1 MASEATKKT
10 PKQRILSY
18 IGMAFG
24 ALLAALSIRMFLYPN
39 NLIDGGVIGLS
50 LIGARLFGDQWAS
63 VFLVVL
69 NLPFIYLSYKH
80 IRPAFVISMGIAVGL
95 FAVFLSL
102 LEGVHPFFGDPLEII
117 VIGGAILGIGV
128 GLIIRCGGCTDG
140 TEILGI
146 IMNRKMGFTVGQVV
160 LFINIFV
167 FALYGWI
174 FLDWH
179 IAVRSLLT
187 YIVAF
192 KMIDLVIMGLDELK
206 SVTIITGKCDKLHK
220 AITEEMGLGMT
231 VMHGKG
237 GYSGDEREIL
247 LVIVERLD
255 LAELKDVVLCHD
267 PKAFMAI
274 ENMHEVVSGR
284 SSTKKKRRKRRKK
297 TA

>member
-1 MASEATKKT
+1 MTTETTKKT

-18 IGMAFG
+18 LGMAIG
-24 ALLAALSIRMFLYPN
+24 ALLAALSIHMFLVPN
-39 NLIDGGVIGLS
+39 DLIDGGVIGLA
-50 LIGARLFGDQWAS
+50 LIAARLLGDQWFPIFFV
-63 VFLVVL
+63 VF
-69 NLPFIYLSYKH
+69 NLPFICLSYKH

-95 FAVFLSL
+95 FAIFTYL
-102 LEGVHPFFGDPLEII
+102 LGSTPPFYGDPLEII
-117 VIGGAILGIGV
+117 VIGGAILGIGI

-146 IMNRKMGFTVGQVV
+146 IMNRKYGFTVGQVV

-167 FALYGWI
+167 FAFYGWI
-174 FLDWH
+174 FMDWH

-220 AITEEMGLGMT
+220 AITDEMGLGMT

-237 GYSGDEREIL
+237 GYSGDDRDIL

-255 LAELKDVVLCHD
+255 LAELKDVVLNHD

-284 SSTKKKRRKRRKK
+284 SSTKQKRRKK
-297 TA
+297 IKA